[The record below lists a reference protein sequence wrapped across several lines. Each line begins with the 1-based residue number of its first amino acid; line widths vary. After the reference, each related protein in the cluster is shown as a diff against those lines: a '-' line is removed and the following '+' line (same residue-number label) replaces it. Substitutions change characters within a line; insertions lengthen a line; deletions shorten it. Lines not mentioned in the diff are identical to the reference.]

1 MRAGMRVALV
11 PPALKGDRWHLVTS
25 VSEGGTGQLV
35 SLSGISSMG
44 DAEAV
49 VGTFVLALEDQ
60 LPPDIALHDA
70 HDLLGRE
77 VLDQGRGTLGSIVE
91 VMTGPANDVWV
102 IDGAYGELLVPV
114 IPTVVT
120 DVPPEGPVVISA
132 PEGLVPEEE
141 S

>member
-77 VLDQGRGTLGSIVE
+77 VLDQGRGNLGSIVE

-120 DVPPEGPVVISA
+120 SVPPEGPIVISA
-132 PEGLVPEEE
+132 PQGLIPEEE

>member
-1 MRAGMRVALV
+1 MRVALV

-77 VLDQGRGTLGSIVE
+77 VLDQGRGNLGSIVE

-120 DVPPEGPVVISA
+120 SVPPEGPIVISA
-132 PEGLVPEEE
+132 PQGLIPEEE

>member
-1 MRAGMRVALV
+1 MRVALG

-49 VGTFVLALEDQ
+49 VGTFVLALEEQ

-77 VLDQGRGTLGSIVE
+77 VLDQGRGNLGSIVE

>member
-1 MRAGMRVALV
+1 MRVALV

-44 DAEAV
+44 DAEA
-49 VGTFVLALEDQ
+49 LALEDQ

-77 VLDQGRGTLGSIVE
+77 VLDQGRGNLGSIVE

-114 IPTVVT
+114 IPSVVSG
-120 DVPPEGPVVISA
+120 VPTEGPVVISA

>member
-1 MRAGMRVALV
+1 MRVALV
-11 PPALKGDRWHLVTS
+11 PPALRGNRWHLVTS

-77 VLDQGRGTLGSIVE
+77 VLDQGRGNLGSIVE